1 MMAKAMRGGAA
12 LAICAAMALGGAA
25 ETRAQTKVQAAGA
38 NRDWAV
44 YADGEGADRMCWI
57 LSTPKRSA
65 ARRGGS
71 NVRVNRG
78 DIYLTVAHF
87 PASGVRN
94 EVSTVIGYP
103 FREGSSV
110 EVRIGSDSFSM
121 FTQGEK
127 AWLPDAAADS
137 RMVDAMRRGAEAT
150 LTGISSRGT
159 TTIDTYSL
167 IGFTAALE
175 EADRLCQ

>member
-1 MMAKAMRGGAA
+1 MKAM
-12 LAICAAMALGGAA
+12 AMAAA
-25 ETRAQTKVQAAGA
+25 AACVAVTAAAPGPAAAQEKVQAAGA

-44 YADGEGADRMCWI
+44 YEAGEGADRMCWV
-57 LSTPKRSA
+57 LSTPKQSV

-71 NVRVNRG
+71 AVSVTRG
-78 DIYLTVAHF
+78 EIYLTVAIF
-87 PASGVRN
+87 PATDTVN

-121 FTQGEK
+121 FTEGEK
-127 AWLPDAAADS
+127 AWLADAATDQ
-137 RMVDAMRRGAEAT
+137 RMVAAMRAGVEAT
-150 LTGISSRGT
+150 LTGVSSRGT

-175 EADRLCQ
+175 EAARLCA